1 MDSKSWEIKLSPLD
15 KRIKNFIQGYR
26 QNIALLGDDTEE
38 ISYLLGNYLQL
49 NKSEEIIYIYV
60 TTIYAGKREFF
71 KAIAFSLLSDYLHKE
86 DTLDN
91 LINCASSTLTYTTD
105 FIKAC
110 LKKEKISSLD
120 ALEVINKFINESGGR
135 CVLIV
140 EEFLRLA
147 DLFEDFYQDF
157 PKFVILQRNCMVVL
171 TASSLKEAQKV
182 LSGELNLLFGN
193 FEKISLNENT
203 SLDNFLY
210 LKHLINPV
218 LPSPFFLSFFVNILG
233 SNIIYYDLIAPLIKN
248 NYQPND
254 EENSIASVIEEV
266 LCLKETYLFQ
276 RFAKRID
283 LIKSSLKDFTSAIK
297 LLFSLS
303 EGYLRKKELMSLE
316 IYDSKEFSS
325 RLQKIL
331 DLNYIENL
339 GNIYKIK
346 DSLFSFWL
354 SHVFKLYFF
363 TPILD
368 PRRRTSIYRKKIRE
382 EMAIFKEEFF
392 KDKMKKILQLFSSF
406 KNDTVWISKNRYKL
420 PLIERTKII
429 SYPKKDFH
437 LLVGEGKEIIFA
449 GIKEKNAND
458 DDVLDFIEKG
468 TNIKGKKV
476 RKIFISLD
484 SLSPEARLIAKNNK
498 LISWDVN
505 EVNRLLNIY
514 NRSIVACGTS
524 GGQINI

>member
-1 MDSKSWEIKLSPLD
+1 
-15 KRIKNFIQGYR
+15 
-26 QNIALLGDDTEE
+26 
-38 ISYLLGNYLQL
+38 
-49 NKSEEIIYIYV
+49 
-60 TTIYAGKREFF
+60 
-71 KAIAFSLLSDYLHKE
+71 
-86 DTLDN
+86 
-91 LINCASSTLTYTTD
+91 
-105 FIKAC
+105 
-110 LKKEKISSLD
+110 
-120 ALEVINKFINESGGR
+120 
-135 CVLIV
+135 
-140 EEFLRLA
+140 
-147 DLFEDFYQDF
+147 
-157 PKFVILQRNCMVVL
+157 MVVL
-171 TASSLKEAQKV
+171 TASSFKEAQKV

-210 LKHLINPV
+210 LKHLISPV

-233 SNIIYYDLIAPLIKN
+233 SNIIYYDLIAAVIKN

-254 EENSIASVIEEV
+254 EENSIVSVIEET

-283 LIKSSLKDFTSAIK
+283 LIKSNLKDFTPAIK

-354 SHVFKLYFF
+354 SHIFKLYFF

-368 PRRRTSIYRKKIRE
+368 PRRRTLMYRKKIRE

-514 NRSIVACGTS
+514 NRSIVACGGR
-524 GGQINI
+524 GG